1 MFKKSVVA
9 LIALA
14 GISAAHVAQAAPVVF
29 NTQAGIVTFNN
40 LVWQAGN
47 ALVIS
52 AQSAPFSVD
61 TNGDGVADAQ
71 LLHTVAQAR
80 LSSFTLTN
88 GGSAALSGNAE
99 ITYQAD
105 FWEVATGIGGPTAGF
120 TLGTPPAGF
129 SNTFAVYYQNSAAFF
144 GDDKTGANYGAEGGA
159 TKILEGN
166 LTSLVGNFTD
176 FTRLGETLPVN
187 PFPIKPLDCDAS
199 GSGCVGYDSIDQAPG
214 TVTHQGTGLN
224 TITVDV
230 TYQNNSFFLTNVSSL
245 TLDLSQTLG
254 IGIPFNNGNP
264 WTQVVN
270 QTPYFSLAGGVRTN
284 GADCTAGGQSQ
295 AGVDAAR
302 CDQLLQTT
310 GLTTFT
316 TEVPEPASLALVGLA
331 LAGVGIARRRRHA

>member
-14 GISAAHVAQAAPVVF
+14 GLSAVQVSQAAPVVF

-47 ALVIS
+47 ALVIAAHS
-52 AQSAPFSVD
+52 TPFTVD
-61 TNGDGVADAQ
+61 TNGDGVGDAQ

-80 LSSFTLTN
+80 LASFTLLN

-105 FWEVATGIGGPTAGF
+105 FWEIATGIGGPTAGF
-120 TLGTPPAGF
+120 TLATPPNGF
-129 SNTFAVYYQNSAAFF
+129 SNTFTLYYQNSAAFF

-166 LTSLVGNFTD
+166 LTSVVGNFSD
-176 FTRLGETLPVN
+176 FTRLGAALQVN
-187 PFPIKPLDCDAS
+187 PFPTRPLDCDAS
-199 GSGCVGYDSIDQAPG
+199 GSGCVGYDNIDQAPG
-214 TVTHQGTGLN
+214 TWTNQGNGN
-224 TITVDV
+224 NQIGVDV
-230 TYQNNSFFLTNVSSL
+230 TYQNNSFFLTNVSNL
-245 TLDLSQTLG
+245 TLDLSQTVG
-254 IGIPFNNGNP
+254 IGVPFNNGNP
-264 WTQVVN
+264 WTEVVN
-270 QTPYFSLAGGVRTN
+270 QTPYFSLVGGVRTN
-284 GADCTAGGQSQ
+284 GADCTVGGQSQ
-295 AGVDAAR
+295 SGVNSGQ

-316 TEVPEPASLALVGLA
+316 TQVPEPASLALVGLA
-331 LAGVGIARRRRHA
+331 LAGVGIARRRR